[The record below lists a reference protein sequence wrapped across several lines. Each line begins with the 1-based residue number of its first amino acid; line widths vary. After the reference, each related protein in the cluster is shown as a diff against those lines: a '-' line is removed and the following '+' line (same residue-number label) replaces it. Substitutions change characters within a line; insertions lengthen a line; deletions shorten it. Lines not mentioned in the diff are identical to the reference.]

1 MKYDMIMFDIDGTIW
16 DVSYIILDAL
26 NDVLKKHDS
35 IKRITHEKVTSGLG
49 LNARDFSRHVFDFLD
64 DDETKLQYLQEA
76 EVIRNEYIEKNS
88 IDPYPN
94 FVEVVRKLSN
104 RYKIA
109 IVSNCGPG
117 TIEHLI
123 SVLDINSSI
132 TDFCAASR
140 FKISKAQAMERVKKD
155 NNVMNVVYV
164 GDTDLDRKSCE
175 EAGIDFV
182 YASYGFGKDV
192 VYDHKI
198 DALVELPD
206 VIKKMED
213 EYV

>member
-1 MKYDMIMFDIDGTIW
+1 MD
-16 DVSYIILDAL
+16 
-26 NDVLKKHDS
+26 
-35 IKRITHEKVTSGLG
+35 
-49 LNARDFSRHVFDFLD
+49 VFDFLD

-76 EVIRNEYIEKNS
+76 EVVRNEYIEKNS

-155 NNVMNVVYV
+155 NNVMF
-164 GDTDLDRKSCE
+164 D
-175 EAGIDFV
+175 GIDLSGVISLEDKKFTAFKEKINKTPIKQFQTYSTV
-182 YASYGFGKDV
+182 KGF
-192 VYDHKI
+192 I
-198 DALVELPD
+198 LSES
-206 VIKKMED
+206 
-213 EYV
+213 